1 MIRLFVAV
9 LGYFL
14 IAICD
19 IELYATPPVIGKPWH
34 QNTREHL
41 FGFVDGNDTAYYSIE
56 DEGFRWRNS
65 FNFRINGN
73 DIVPANWWFNKVVRF
88 NPAPV
93 NGFSDIDGETK
104 IDYTNN
110 ASANDIHAHLAEIAW
125 NLKNLN
131 EVALQEEGITK
142 TIVAAAAAIT
152 IVIEHSG
159 QFYAFSKVLSPK
171 KGAFVA
177 LNSKPK
183 GRQRNLSYISI
194 NANEVR
200 ANLLNR
206 INVNLPFPGEIVP
219 GLEQYIGY
227 GCSEGKILSMLVAN
241 NFSLFKSQIQSLLTQ
256 VRTQLRDETINCDS
270 IHTIILHINTT
281 MDPCAICTRCMVGLS
296 KYLNE
301 GQNIRSLQST
311 SIGSILS
318 ANFFIE
324 VSSNDRYLGSNM
336 DTIGS
341 FTGYS
346 GQSSHAECGGHD
358 GQETTLIN
366 LQPKGGVL
374 FPDPDNSLLV
384 LPGGMK
390 SWRFNNTFP
399 PYIVFGRVNIRPPL
413 QVTVVPGACA
423 THRRRVLPPV
433 Q

>member
-19 IELYATPPVIGKPWH
+19 IGLYATLPVIGKPWH

-65 FNFRINGN
+65 FNFRVNGN

-93 NGFSDIDGETK
+93 NDFSDTDNGIK
-104 IDYTNN
+104 IDYINN
-110 ASANDIHAHLAEIAW
+110 ASANGIHTHLAEIAL
-125 NLKNLN
+125 NVKNLN
-131 EVALQEEGITK
+131 EAK
-142 TIVAAAAAIT
+142 VAAAAAIT
-152 IVIEHSG
+152 IIIEHGG

-183 GRQRNLSYISI
+183 GRPRSLSYIKDT
-194 NANEVR
+194 ANEIR
-200 ANLLNR
+200 DNLSGKINLN
-206 INVNLPFPGEIVP
+206 IPFPGEIIS

-227 GCSEGKILSMLVAN
+227 SCAEGKILSLLIAK
-241 NFSLFKSQIQSLLTQ
+241 NFFVFKSQIQSLLTQ
-256 VRTQLRDETINCDS
+256 IKTQLRDETINCDS

-281 MDPCAICTRCMVGLS
+281 MDPCAICTRCIVGLS
-296 KYLNE
+296 KYLN
-301 GQNIRSLQST
+301 GKQNIQLLT
-311 SIGSILS
+311 PTGFEGILS

-324 VSSNDRYLGSNM
+324 VSSNDRYPGSNPN
-336 DTIGS
+336 TIGS
-341 FTGYS
+341 FTGYC
-346 GQSSHAECGGHD
+346 GQFSHAECSGHD
-358 GQETTLIN
+358 DQEAILIN
-366 LQPKGGVL
+366 LQSKDSVL
-374 FPDPDNSLLV
+374 FPVPDNYSLV

-390 SWRFNNTFP
+390 SWRFNHTFP
-399 PYIVFGRVNIRPPL
+399 PYVVFG
-413 QVTVVPGACA
+413 QVDADTKQVIVSPSACA
-423 THRRRVLPPV
+423 PYRKHTLLPV